1 VRRIEQI
8 QNPEPIRRTRNRDER
23 LSSWLSTG
31 LDDDLSG
38 RKDWELMCQECLR
51 QYAAVPKN
59 PVRRLPFDGAPN
71 IEVPIGAIGVDSVA
85 AQMTDT
91 IWGNSRT
98 FTVLGSKDWEKH
110 AKAFQTF
117 VNKLTMQKSV
127 GLRAAYDN
135 QVMDK
140 VQLGTGCYYTPWTEA
155 TRTTG
160 SHQIIQRGPRVYS
173 IDPDNLI
180 VPPGATD
187 NIEELPRVTL
197 RFLWTQGDYDLR
209 KRTRKWKE
217 DAEPMKSGMVSMV
230 RQARERLAQ
239 TREPGDGP
247 APDKYQIGEVYC
259 YFDYMGM
266 GMEQTLLATYDFT
279 SRRVLDVQYQPY
291 DQRPITVSR
300 YQPRPHMFM
309 GLGPMEMQAALQN
322 TVTEW
327 HNFAEANAKLAN
339 ARVWASR
346 RGATADKIKITPF
359 KTIQLNNPK
368 EDLIPLVMADIYP
381 SVLQYISADI
391 MLAERRIG
399 VNEMSMGQARGNLGS
414 RTPAATAGALLKQ
427 FNRRFVLAYEADRA
441 ALADAMRQCI
451 LRYQERVKNGD
462 DPEPDI
468 RAMIGQQDAQ
478 LVMEVLRQPAE
489 EIWNSVTLEVTAS
502 SESLNRETMRQNVI
516 LATNIMTQYYEKTV
530 QLLGALGLPPEQMKA
545 IGMKVFEHSTEWMD
559 RFLRT
564 FDEVRDPSIFLL
576 SPEEVNSGQQAAMGG
591 GAAGG
596 LEGLGQLLGALG
608 GNAGGPPTPN
618 GTPPNGPVPG
628 GGAQPAGR
636 QA

>member
-1 VRRIEQI
+1 MRRVEQIEQ
-8 QNPEPIRRTRNRDER
+8 PEPIRRTRIRDER
-23 LSSWLSTG
+23 ISSWVSTG

-38 RKDWELMCQECLR
+38 RRDQEMEWQEDLR
-51 QYAAVPKN
+51 QYYAVPRN
-59 PVRRLPFDGAPN
+59 PIRKIPFDGAPN

-98 FTVLGSKDWEKH
+98 FTVLGSDGWEKH

-117 VNKLTMQKSV
+117 VNKLAMQTSV

-155 TRTTG
+155 IRTTG

-173 IDPDNLI
+173 IDPDNCI
-180 VPPGATD
+180 VPPGSTD
-187 NIEELPRVTL
+187 DIEELPRVTL

-209 KRTRKWKE
+209 KRSRKWKE
-217 DAEPMKSGMVSMV
+217 DAEAMKSGMVSRV
-230 RQARERLAQ
+230 RQTRERFAQ

-247 APDKYQIGEVYC
+247 APNKYQIGDVYC

-266 GMEQTLLATYDFT
+266 GMEQCLLATYDFT
-279 SRRVLDVQYQPY
+279 SRRVLDVQYQPN
-291 DQRPITVSR
+291 DIRPITVSR
-300 YQPRPHMFM
+300 YQQRAHLFY
-309 GLGPMEMQAALQN
+309 GYGPMSMQSALQN
-322 TVTEW
+322 SVTEW

-346 RGATADKIKITPF
+346 RGATSDKIKITPF

-368 EDLIPLVMADIYP
+368 EDLIPLVMADVYP

-427 FNRRFVLAYEADRA
+427 FNRRFVLAYEGDRQ
-441 ALADAMRQCI
+441 ALAEAMRQCI
-451 LRYQERVKNGD
+451 CRYQERVANGD
-462 DPEPDI
+462 DVESDI
-468 RAMIGQQDAQ
+468 QKMIGPKDAS
-478 LVMEVLRQPAE
+478 LVMELLRHPAE

-502 SESLNRETMRQNVI
+502 SESLNRETMRQNII
-516 LATNIMTQYYEKTV
+516 LATNIMSQYYEKTF
-530 QLLGALGLPPEQMKA
+530 QLLAQLGIAPEKMKE
-545 IGMKVFEHSTEWMD
+545 IGLKVFEHSTEWMD

-576 SPEEVNSGQQAAMGG
+576 WPEEVENGQAAMGG

-596 LEGLGQLLGALG
+596 LQGISELLGQLG
-608 GNAGGPPTPN
+608 GNAGGAPPTN

-628 GGAQPAGR
+628 GGAQPAGG